1 MRRYLYLYFPVLFF
15 VLLTL
20 QTPPL
25 FAQETYYVQ
34 SLKARVMT
42 TPSFKGKPLT
52 ELGKGFKLV
61 VLGKEGTWMKVK
73 FGSSQGYL
81 PALLLS
87 PKPPLEKQGLIKG
100 EEDVLQHGVRRRAS
114 TYTSAAAAR
123 GLTQD
128 DRRRLSRNEKVD
140 YESLEKI
147 ESVTVSPEE
156 ITRFMEENKP

>member
-1 MRRYLYLYFPVLFF
+1 MRRILLFLVVFVMYLYSHATF
-15 VLLTL
+15 
-20 QTPPL
+20 L
-25 FAQETYYVQ
+25 FAQQTYYVQ

-52 ELGKGFKLV
+52 KLGKGFKLT
-61 VLGKEGTWMKVK
+61 VLGKEGTWLKVK

-128 DRRRLSRNEKVD
+128 DRRRLSRDEKVD

-147 ESVTVSPEE
+147 ESVSVSPEE
-156 ITRFMEENKP
+156 VTRFMEESRL